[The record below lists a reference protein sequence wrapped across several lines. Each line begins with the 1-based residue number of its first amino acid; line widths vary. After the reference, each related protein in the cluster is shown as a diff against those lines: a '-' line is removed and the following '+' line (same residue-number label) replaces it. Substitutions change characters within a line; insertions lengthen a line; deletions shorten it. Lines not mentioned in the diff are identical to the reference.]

1 MRRKPTT
8 NLTNNYYCV
17 DIKKLDSSAVS
28 MLHKITGVRKYE
40 ENNPMRF
47 FVVRIVGIKQ
57 YVYSTNFSV
66 GEEVDISKFLEI
78 IKK

>member
-1 MRRKPTT
+1 MRRKPITKL
-8 NLTNNYYCV
+8 NNNYYCV
-17 DIKKLDSSAVS
+17 DIKKLDSSAVA

-47 FVVRIVGIKQ
+47 FVVRIVGIKK
-57 YVYSTNFSV
+57 YVYSTNFIV